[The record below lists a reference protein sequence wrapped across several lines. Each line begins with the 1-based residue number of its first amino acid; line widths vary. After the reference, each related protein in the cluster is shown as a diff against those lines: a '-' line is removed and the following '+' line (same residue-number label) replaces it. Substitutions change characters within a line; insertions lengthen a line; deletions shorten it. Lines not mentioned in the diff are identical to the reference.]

1 MAGAIIHIIEFA
13 LNISAMVLL
22 IVFAVMKENP
32 KQIVSS
38 ALYGAFH
45 IFFTIFSL
53 LYTTVLLYNSKN
65 IINLFE
71 IGSKYLVFAGI
82 AIPINLV
89 VGGSLGWIFLGIFIL
104 LKSFGNNNKYDL
116 RRVNKNTYF
125 FINLAL
131 LIAFAVML
139 SLSWSQFNIGLLMW
153 LGLAFLAAPIGLVF
167 HRLTFHYL
175 SPGNK

>member
-1 MAGAIIHIIEFA
+1 
-13 LNISAMVLL
+13 
-22 IVFAVMKENP
+22 MKENP

-104 LKSFGNNNKYDL
+104 LKSFGNNNKY
-116 RRVNKNTYF
+116 TYF